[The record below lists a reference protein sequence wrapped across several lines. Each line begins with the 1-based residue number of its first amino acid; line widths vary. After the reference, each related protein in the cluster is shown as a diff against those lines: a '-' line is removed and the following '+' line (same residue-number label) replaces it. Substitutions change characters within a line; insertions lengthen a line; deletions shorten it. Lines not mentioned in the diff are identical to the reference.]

1 MSNCAGGSS
10 LLLILMLAHQ
20 VFDHEFASQQTARIV
35 RDLSQP
41 LFLGELLFA
50 LGFVCFCVDRLHRL
64 VGAGLS
70 RLCRSVR
77 GLLPV
82 LPRLG
87 LVVGFPS
94 LRFSRGLFLGLG
106 RLGIMPGFLCPVS
119 CPVLPLSGLLL
130 VCCFFLLLCL
140 RRAAAVACRCR
151 IVATLLQ
158 RSRLLAR
165 LAPRGSCRRLAGSE
179 VCSGPVAGARL
190 AWCSAPYSVH
200 RSVSEFAACR
210 SVVGLMY
217 FSAPMISER
226 SASGRSMTAAA
237 EIGRASCRERVCQYV

>member
-77 GLLPV
+77 GLLRV
-82 LPRLG
+82 LLRSG
-87 LVVGFPS
+87 LVVGLPS
-94 LRFSRGLFLGLG
+94 LRFARRSEERRVGKE
-106 RLGIMPGFLCPVS
+106 CVS
-119 CPVLPLSGLLL
+119 TC
-130 VCCFFLLLCL
+130 
-140 RRAAAVACRCR
+140 
-151 IVATLLQ
+151 
-158 RSRLLAR
+158 RSRW
-165 LAPRGSCRRLAGSE
+165 S
-179 VCSGPVAGARL
+179 
-190 AWCSAPYSVH
+190 PY
-200 RSVSEFAACR
+200 
-210 SVVGLMY
+210 
-217 FSAPMISER
+217 P
-226 SASGRSMTAAA
+226 
-237 EIGRASCRERVCQYV
+237 